1 MSSKTKAPSAPE
13 RLLSGLGFAARAG
26 RLRIGVDAVG
36 RSIRRGEA
44 RAVVIA
50 GDAPERVWNS
60 IVRLVEPGRPPPIIK
75 VLDGDRL
82 GHAVGR
88 ERVVAIA
95 VTDVSL
101 GRRVVELA
109 DVVNS

>member
-1 MSSKTKAPSAPE
+1 MSSKTKAPSASE

-60 IVRLVEPGRPPPIIK
+60 IVRLVEAGRPPIIK

-109 DVVNS
+109 KVVNS